1 MESLLFVV
9 KEDMEKYIVSKNK
22 CQNCNSTNKL
32 DKIYCYNCQYKLK

>member
-9 KEDMEKYIVSKNK
+9 KEDMEKYIFSRNR
-22 CQNCNSTNKL
+22 CNNCNSINKI

>member
-1 MESLLFVV
+1 MDILLSVV
-9 KEDMEKYIVSKNK
+9 QQDIKKYITSKNK